1 MKKIFII
8 APFIFILIAGCNQ
21 ANEDTGIARWEY
33 KILEFGPTP
42 DPTMYYTDISDIK
55 DNPSIMMYDFQLNE
69 LGLEGW
75 ELVDSYLESNSYFV
89 NIAKKKSNVDSL
101 KPILGPTKL
110 KLIFKRPLI
119 D

>member
-1 MKKIFII
+1 MKRLFII
-8 APFIFILIAGCNQ
+8 LPFIFVLIFGCNQ
-21 ANEDTGIARWEY
+21 EKENTRITKWEY
-33 KILEFGPTP
+33 KTLEFGPTP
-42 DPTMYYTDISDIK
+42 NPTMYYTDITDVK

-89 NIAKKKSNVDSL
+89 NIAKKKSNVNSL

-110 KLIFKRPLI
+110 KLIFKRPI
-119 D
+119 IE